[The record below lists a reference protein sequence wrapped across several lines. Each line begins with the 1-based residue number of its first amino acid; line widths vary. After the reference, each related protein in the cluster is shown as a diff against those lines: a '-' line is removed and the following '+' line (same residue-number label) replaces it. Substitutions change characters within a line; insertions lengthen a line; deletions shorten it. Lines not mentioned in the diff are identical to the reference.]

1 MMGPMIRPS
10 GAGVRAWLGAV
21 CLLASV
27 GLLGAAA
34 AAQAQ
39 VRVSGRTMSDTAAP
53 VAAAEV
59 VVRTPASDD
68 VVARATSDAAGAFVL
83 EIAATGAYRVSVERQ
98 GFYAIE
104 HQEVTLA
111 PGADVVLTLFPV
123 REHLESLDVT
133 SRGDPASISQPSAEQ
148 ALSGAEAMNVPFNGS
163 HGVKNALRTLP
174 SVVMDGGGG
183 IHVDGARESQTLFIL
198 DGFNVGDPLN
208 GGFDPRVSVEAVQ
221 ALTVRS
227 GVYAAEFGKGSG
239 GVIEVATHV
248 GGDRLRYSATDF
260 FPTIVR
266 EKGLR
271 IQDWTPRLSM
281 SGPLARGKAWFSDS
295 FIGEYDQFFVE
306 ELPEGQDSSTSKRL
320 SNHLRTQV
328 NLTGKN
334 VLHAGVVGSVGLG
347 RRLGLGPLD
356 PLSTTRDARSHQWF
370 ANVRDQH
377 VFDSGAV
384 LEVGYGANRT
394 ALRLTPRGHE
404 AFIST
409 PEGRSGNYYYDG
421 RQDAIRDQIVANVY
435 TPPLTWL
442 GTHQI
447 KAGTDLNRV
456 TYRQDAERGH
466 IELYD
471 KDDQLIRSIAYLG
484 SGLLEKTAGELAAF
498 VQDAWMVHP
507 RLAVHAGVRV
517 DWDSLTR
524 DTTLS
529 PRAMAA
535 WAPSDGLKLS
545 AGFAV
550 THDAARL
557 QPFAAALD
565 QTPVSIYAPPYGPGS
580 LVLSRFVVGESL
592 ASPVAHTWTAT
603 LDQAAALRH
612 PAAPAGPAASRPQ
625 RAPLLRPAER
635 RPRRDLH
642 AREPPRG
649 ELRQRRGPAAS
660 ELRSRVRLAGRLH
673 AIVDALER
681 GARQLA
687 RQLLRRRRQPRA
699 AVVGHAAPRRDLGLP
714 ADVPQAVEGVVHDR
728 VPHRLPVF
736 RGRQRRVRRRPAQL
750 APLPRLLRPHAR
762 PRAPHLPVRAGVGAA
777 RQHRQRHQSPEPD
790 QRERH
795 LRIAGLRHVL
805 WQPRPLAD
813 RPRAVAGPA
822 SEALT

>member
-1 MMGPMIRPS
+1 MMGAMIRPS
-10 GAGVRAWLGAV
+10 GAGVRAWLVRRVPAARGV
-21 CLLASV
+21 
-27 GLLGAAA
+27 GAAA
-34 AAQAQ
+34 AAQGQ
-39 VRVSGRTMSDTAAP
+39 VRVSGRTMSDTSAP

-59 VVRTPASDD
+59 VVRTPASDA
-68 VVARATSDAAGAFVL
+68 VVARATSDASGAFVL

-133 SRGDPASISQPSAEQ
+133 SRGDPASLSQPSGEQ
-148 ALSGAEAMNVPFNGS
+148 SLSGAEAMNVPFNGS

-239 GVIEVATHV
+239 GVIDVATHV

-281 SGPLARGKAWFSDS
+281 SGPLARGRAWFSDS

-306 ELPEGQDSSTSKRL
+306 ELPEGQDSSNSKRL
-320 SNHLRTQV
+320 SNHLRAQI

-356 PLSTTRDARSHQWF
+356 PVSVTRDAKSHQWF

-394 ALRLTPRGHE
+394 VLRLTPRGHE
-404 AFIST
+404 AFVST

-421 RQDAIRDQIVANVY
+421 RQDAIRDQIIANIY

-498 VQDAWMVHP
+498 VQDAWTVHP
-507 RLAVHAGVRV
+507 RLAVHVGVRV

-524 DTTLS
+524 DTTMS

-535 WAPSDGLKLS
+535 WAPTDGLKLS
-545 AGFAV
+545 G
-550 THDAARL
+550 RL
-557 QPFAAALD
+557 RRDPRRGTAAAVRRRARSDAGVDLRAA
-565 QTPVSIYAPPYGPGS
+565 VRAG
-580 LVLSRFVVGESL
+580 L
-592 ASPVAHTWTAT
+592 ARPVAVRGRRLAGQPGREHVGGDAR
-603 LDQAAALRH
+603 QAAALRH
-612 PAAPAGPAASRPQ
+612 PAAPAGPAAPRPQ

-642 AREPPRG
+642 AGEPPGG
-649 ELRQRRGPAAS
+649 ELRQRRDPAAS

-687 RQLLRRRRQPRA
+687 RQLLRRRRQHA
-699 AVVGHAAPRRDLGLP
+699 GHC
-714 ADVPQAVEGVVHDR
+714 
-728 VPHRLPVF
+728 
-736 RGRQRRVRRRPAQL
+736 RGTRPT
-750 APLPRLLRPHAR
+750 
-762 PRAPHLPVRAGVGAA
+762 
-777 RQHRQRHQSPEPD
+777 
-790 QRERH
+790 
-795 LRIAGLRHVL
+795 
-805 WQPRPLAD
+805 
-813 RPRAVAGPA
+813 A
-822 SEALT
+822 S